1 MTDALSL
8 RQDEARDRAAL
19 LDVHRYDLELDLT
32 GLADGDT
39 LRATSRIAFSA
50 TTAGATTF
58 VDCIGEVED
67 ATLNGEPLARGIPAQ
82 GRLEL
87 PDLRSDNVLVVRSV
101 QRRTHAGQGV
111 HRAVDQA
118 DDEVY
123 VWMSFE
129 PDDARVVFACFDQ
142 PDLKAA
148 FGITVHVPE
157 RWTVTSN
164 TGNAAVTTTDGVST
178 WAYADTP
185 RLSTYVPVVNAG
197 PFAELRSTRG
207 GYDLGLYARRSLAPM
222 LNRDAEELFDLTAK
236 GLAFYGEQ
244 FALPFPQMRY
254 DQVFVPE
261 LGGAMEN
268 YGCVTWSDTII
279 YRDPPSYAER
289 QLRALLLLHE
299 MAHMWFGD
307 MVTMRWWDDLWLNE
321 SFAEWACGWAA
332 VACTEFTDMWAAML
346 ATDKQDAYAADAA
359 PTTHPIRQQLVDVAA
374 AEASFDDITYPK
386 GAAVLKQLVAF
397 VGEDTF
403 VTALRSY
410 FRKHAWANTT
420 LDDLIAE
427 VAEAS
432 GRDLSGWVEGWLE
445 TSGTDRLVLGRVDGA
460 LELVAS
466 SPGGRAPLPHRL
478 WIGAYVDRGDGLA
491 LVETLS
497 VEVEG
502 ERTKVEG
509 GAEADLLLVNDEDLT
524 FATVRPDPASLE
536 LLLSRGGELPTA
548 VGRTLAVTTAWSMLY
563 DGELTAERFVA
574 CGAGVL
580 TQETADSVIE
590 PLVGRLVEA
599 ADHWARASARS
610 RLLSQV
616 ADLCMSLAEN
626 PDRRV
631 AALRGLAQSATTPE
645 QLDAL
650 ATHATEPDLRWRRLT
665 RLAELGRLDESD
677 VERLLGDDPNP
688 DAWINAVRAH
698 AALPSAKAKSQT
710 WQAVMVDRK
719 IPPGVLG
726 RVGRSF
732 WRPGQEELL
741 ARHAESFLEALPLLG
756 DAGMMW
762 ALSLSGGFYPAV
774 AGNDGFVERLDV
786 AAAQPGVSPLVRQTV
801 RTLNEQRRRRE
812 GARGFAAQAQG

>member
-1 MTDALSL
+1 
-8 RQDEARDRAAL
+8 
-19 LDVHRYDLELDLT
+19 
-32 GLADGDT
+32 
-39 LRATSRIAFSA
+39 
-50 TTAGATTF
+50 
-58 VDCIGEVED
+58 
-67 ATLNGEPLARGIPAQ
+67 
-82 GRLEL
+82 
-87 PDLRSDNVLVVRSV
+87 
-101 QRRTHAGQGV
+101 
-111 HRAVDQA
+111 
-118 DDEVY
+118 Y

-142 PDLKAA
+142 PDLKAV
-148 FGITVHVPE
+148 FGITVHAPE

-164 TGNAAVTTTDGVST
+164 TGDAAVVTTDGVST
-178 WAYADTP
+178 WTYADTP
-185 RLSTYVPVVNAG
+185 PLSTYVPVVNAG
-197 PFAELRSTRG
+197 PFRELRSTRG
-207 GYDLGLYARRSLAPM
+207 GYDLRLYARRSLAPM
-222 LNRDAEELFDLTAK
+222 LERDAEELFDLTAK

-268 YGCVTWSDTII
+268 YGCVTWSDDFL

-289 QLRALLLLHE
+289 ELRALVLLHE

-307 MVTMRWWDDLWLNE
+307 MVTMQWWDDLWLNE
-321 SFAEWACGWAA
+321 SFAEWACGWSA
-332 VACTEFTDMWAAML
+332 VACTEFTDMWAGML
-346 ATDKQDAYAADAA
+346 ATEKQDAYAADAA
-359 PTTHPIRQQLVDVAA
+359 PTTHPIRQELVDVAA
-374 AEASFDDITYPK
+374 AAASFDHITYPK

-403 VTALRSY
+403 VTALKGY
-410 FRKHAWANTT
+410 FRKHAWGNTT

-445 TSGTDRLVLGRVDGA
+445 TSGTDRLTLERKDGA
-460 LELVAS
+460 LTLVAA
-466 SPGGRAPLPHRL
+466 SPSGRAPLPHRL
-478 WIGAYVDRGDGLA
+478 RIGAYADQGDGLT

-502 ERTKVEG
+502 ERTAVGG
-509 GAEADLLLVNDEDLT
+509 GADAELLLVNDEDLT

-563 DGELTAERFVA
+563 DGDLTAQQFVA
-574 CGAGVL
+574 CGVGVL
-580 TQETADSVIE
+580 THETADSVIE
-590 PLVGRLVEA
+590 PLVGRLVVA
-599 ADHWARASARS
+599 ADHWAPSPVRD

-616 ADLCMSLAEN
+616 ADLCVSLAES

-645 QLDAL
+645 QLDTL
-650 ATHATEPDLRWRRLT
+650 AARASDTDLRWRRFT
-665 RLAELGRLDESD
+665 RLAELGQLDESD
-677 VERLLGDDPNP
+677 VEQLLAEDPNP
-688 DAWINAVRAH
+688 DAWMSAAGVH
-698 AALPSAKAKSQT
+698 AALPSSDAKART

-726 RVGRSF
+726 RVGRAF

-741 ARHAESFLEALPLLG
+741 APYAEKFLEALPRLG

-762 ALSLSGGFYPAV
+762 AMGLSGGFYPAV
-774 AGNDGFVERLDV
+774 GAGDGFVGRLE
-786 AAAQPGVSPLVRQTV
+786 AAAGEEGVSPPVRRTV
-801 RTLNEQRRRRE
+801 RELNERRRRRE
-812 GARGFAAQAQG
+812 AARAGG